1 MPALQRWASN
11 VLQIQLSEDVA
22 KNLVEHL
29 QEVLLRN
36 REMNLTS
43 IRDFKEALI
52 KLPLDA
58 VAALPF
64 LAGSTPGERLIDI
77 GSGAGYPGLALCL
90 AGAPFHFTLL
100 ETMRKRVSF
109 LQALVQKF
117 GLTERVEVVSGR
129 AEELGKGPL
138 WREAA
143 EVVTV
148 RAVAPLIAAVEYGLP
163 FCRIGGCLIAW
174 KGPAWREEYEAAA
187 VHLHQLGGRLERVIA
202 YELPEGRGH
211 HVLLMIRK
219 ERATPPRYP
228 RSQAAI
234 RQMTQST
241 KAS

>member
-1 MPALQRWASN
+1 MPALQGWASN
-11 VLQIQLSEDVA
+11 VLQVQLSEEA
-22 KNLVEHL
+22 ARRLVQHL

-36 REMNLTS
+36 REMNLTG

-52 KLPLDA
+52 KMPLDA
-58 VAALPF
+58 LAALP
-64 LAGSTPGERLIDI
+64 LLENSTPGERLVDI

-90 AGAPFHFTLL
+90 AGAPFHFALL
-100 ETMRKRVSF
+100 EAMRKRASF

-117 GLTERVEVVSGR
+117 GLAECVEVVSGR
-129 AEELGKGPL
+129 AEELGKRVL

-148 RAVAPLIAAVEYGLP
+148 RAVAPLIAIVEYGLP
-163 FCRIGGCLIAW
+163 LCRIGGCLIAW

-187 VHLHQLGGRLERVIA
+187 VHLNLLGGRLERVVA
-202 YELPEGRGH
+202 YELPERRGH
-211 HVLLMIRK
+211 HVLLLIRK
-219 ERATPPRYP
+219 ERATPSRYP
-228 RSQAAI
+228 RAQAAI